1 MDFTLNDQQKLL
13 KKITRE
19 FAEEYIAPVAE
30 ESDKNSKLDENV
42 FQKMK
47 DMNYFGTCIPEEYG
61 GAGLHDD
68 TISFSI
74 VTEEIGRVDASWG
87 ITTGVHCSVCAYP
100 IYKFGTEDQKQRFLI
115 DLAKGNKVG
124 AFCLTEANAGSDAG
138 GVQLSAVKDGDEW
151 ILNGSKIFATNGG
164 IAQTMLIIAKSGEK
178 GSRKELTIFIVDAD
192 TPGYSVGVKEDK
204 IGVRAS
210 DTSELVFQEVR
221 VPDENILGKVGEGFV
236 LAMKTLDYGR
246 ISIASQCVGLG
257 QACLEASIKYANE
270 RVQFGQPIGRFQGIQ
285 WKISDMACA
294 VESGRLL
301 TYKAAYMC
309 DNGMNYGL
317 ASSMAK
323 LVASE
328 AAMKAAHSA
337 VQIHGGY
344 GLMKAY
350 AVERYFRDA
359 KVGEIYEG
367 TSEIQRM
374 VIANRLLKSGANIL

>member
-1 MDFTLNDQQKLL
+1 MDFTLNDQQKMLR
-13 KKITRE
+13 KITRE
-19 FAEEYIAPVAE
+19 FAEGYIAPVAK
-30 ESDKNSKLDENV
+30 ESDQNSKLDETV

-47 DMNYFGTCIPEEYG
+47 EMNYFGTCIPEEYG

-68 TISFSI
+68 TISFCI
-74 VTEEIGRVDASWG
+74 VTEEIGRVDASWS
-87 ITTGVHCSVCAYP
+87 ITIGVHCSVCAYP
-100 IYKFGTEDQKQRFLI
+100 IYKFGTEEQRQRFLI

-138 GVQLSAVKDGDEW
+138 GVQLGAVKDGDEW

-164 IAQTMLIIAKSGEK
+164 IAKTLLVVAKTGEK
-178 GSRKELTIFIVDAD
+178 GSRKELTIFIVDTN
-192 TPGYSVGVKEDK
+192 TPGYSVGVREDK
-204 IGVRAS
+204 LGVRAS
-210 DTSELVFQEVR
+210 NTSELVFQDVR
-221 VPDENILGKVGEGFV
+221 VPQENILGKTGEGFQ
-236 LAMKTLDYGR
+236 LSMKTLDFGR

-257 QACLEASIKYANE
+257 QAALEASIKYSNE
-270 RVQFGQPIGRFQGIQ
+270 RVQFGKPIGRFQGIQ

-294 VESGRLL
+294 IESGRLL
-301 TYKAAYMC
+301 TYKAAYLC
-309 DNGMNYGL
+309 DNGMDYGL
-317 ASSMAK
+317 ASAMAK

-359 KVGEIYEG
+359 KMGEIYEG
-367 TSEIQRM
+367 TSEIQRL
-374 VIANRLLKSGANIL
+374 VIANQLLRKGANIL

>member
-1 MDFTLNDQQKLL
+1 MDFALNDQQEML

-19 FAEEYIAPVAE
+19 FAEENIAPVAE
-30 ESDKNSKLDENV
+30 ESDFNSKLDEKV

-47 DMNYFGTCIPEEYG
+47 EMNYFGTCIPEEYG

-68 TISFSI
+68 TISFCI

-100 IYKFGTEDQKQRFLI
+100 IYKFGTEDQKQKFLI
-115 DLAKGNKVG
+115 DLAKGNKIG

-138 GVQLSAVKDGDEW
+138 GVQLNAEKDGDEW

-164 IAQTMLIIAKSGEK
+164 IAKTLLVVAKSGEK
-178 GSRKELTIFIVDAD
+178 GSRKELTIFIVDAG
-192 TPGYSVGVKEDK
+192 TLGYSVGVKEDK
-204 IGVRAS
+204 LGVRAS
-210 DTSELVFQEVR
+210 DTSELVFQDVH
-221 VPDENILGKVGEGFV
+221 VPHENILGKVGEGFV
-236 LAMKTLDYGR
+236 LVMKILDYGR
-246 ISIASQCVGLG
+246 ISIAAQCVGLG
-257 QACLEASIKYANE
+257 HACLEASIKYANE
-270 RVQFGQPIGRFQGIQ
+270 RTQFGQPIGRFQAIQ

-294 VESGRLL
+294 IESGRLL

-309 DNGMNYGL
+309 DNGKEFGL
-317 ASSMAK
+317 ASAMAK

-359 KVGEIYEG
+359 KMGEIYEG
-367 TSEIQRM
+367 TSEIQRL
-374 VIANRLLKSGANIL
+374 VIANQLLKKGANIL

>member
-87 ITTGVHCSVCAYP
+87 VTTGVHCSVCAYP

-115 DLAKGNKVG
+115 DLAKGNKIG

-138 GVQLSAVKDGDEW
+138 GVQLSAEKDGDEW

-210 DTSELVFQEVR
+210 DTSELVFQDVR

-236 LAMKTLDYGR
+236 LAMKTLDFGR
-246 ISIASQCVGLG
+246 ISIAAQCVGLG

-270 RVQFGQPIGRFQGIQ
+270 RIQFGQPIGRFQGIQ

-301 TYKAAYMC
+301 TYKAAHMC

>member
-1 MDFTLNDQQKLL
+1 MDFALNDQQKML

-19 FAEEYIAPVAE
+19 FAEKYIAPVAE
-30 ESDKNSKLDENV
+30 ESDFNSKLDEKV

-47 DMNYFGTCIPEEYG
+47 EMNYFGTCIPEEYG

-68 TISFSI
+68 TISFCI
-74 VTEEIGRVDASWG
+74 VTEEIGRLDASWG

-138 GVQLSAVKDGDEW
+138 GIQLSAEKDGDEW

-164 IAQTMLIIAKSGEK
+164 IAKTLLIVAKSGEK

-204 IGVRAS
+204 MGVRAS
-210 DTSELVFQEVR
+210 DTSELVFQDVR
-221 VPDENILGKVGEGFV
+221 VPHENILGKVGEGFK

-246 ISIASQCVGLG
+246 ISIAAQCVGLG
-257 QACLEASIKYANE
+257 QACLEVSIKYANE
-270 RVQFGQPIGRFQGIQ
+270 RTQFGQQIGRFQGIQ

-309 DNGMNYGL
+309 DNGVEYGL

-374 VIANRLLKSGANIL
+374 VIANRLLRQGANIL

>member
-1 MDFTLNDQQKLL
+1 MDFTLNEQQKML

-30 ESDKNSKLDENV
+30 ESDKNSKLDDTV

-47 DMNYFGTCIPEEYG
+47 EMNYFGTCIPEEYG

-68 TISFSI
+68 TISFCV

-115 DLAKGNKVG
+115 DLAKGDKVG
-124 AFCLTEANAGSDAG
+124 AFCLTEANAGSDAA
-138 GVQLSAVKDGDEW
+138 GVQLSAEKDGDEW
-151 ILNGSKIFATNGG
+151 ILRGSKIFATNGG
-164 IAQTMLIIAKSGEK
+164 IAETLLVVATTGSK
-178 GSRKELTIFIVDAD
+178 GSRKELTIFIVDTN

-204 IGVRAS
+204 LGVRAS
-210 DTSELVFQEVR
+210 DTSELVFQDVR
-221 VPDENILGKVGEGFV
+221 VPHENILGNIGDGFK
-236 LAMKTLDYGR
+236 LAMKTLDFGR
-246 ISIASQCVGLG
+246 ISIAALSVGLG
-257 QACLEASIKYANE
+257 QACLEASIKYSNE

-285 WKISDMACA
+285 WKIADMACA
-294 VESGRLL
+294 IESGRLL
-301 TYKAAYMC
+301 TYKAANLC
-309 DNGMNYGL
+309 DKGEDYGF

-323 LVASE
+323 LAASE
-328 AAMKAAHSA
+328 AAMQAAHSA

-344 GLMKAY
+344 GVMKAY

-359 KVGEIYEG
+359 KMGEIYEG
-367 TSEIQRM
+367 TSEIQRL
-374 VIANRLLKSGANIL
+374 VIATQLLRRGANIL